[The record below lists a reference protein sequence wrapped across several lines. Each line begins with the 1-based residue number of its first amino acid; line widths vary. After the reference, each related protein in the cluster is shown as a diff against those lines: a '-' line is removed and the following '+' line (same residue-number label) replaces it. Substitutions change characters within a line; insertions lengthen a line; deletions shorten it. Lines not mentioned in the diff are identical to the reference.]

1 MYLNKINGIIPFT
14 DKQINITLNSNDLI
28 ITGKNGSGKTQLLDT
43 IFSVLSNAKN
53 YKAHYLNYVKN
64 QEVQKTSL
72 ENNIN
77 IFKVNFENNRKNI
90 QTHIENIK
98 NTLKALNSQ
107 LDNIPVTPQNPN
119 QKAQLLRQIDQHEKQ
134 LENLKENIAPET
146 LQAQIDQQQT
156 QFIQQ
161 EENQRKQYEQFLTF
175 KQSNKNN
182 KVIKHLDI
190 CYDTGKVDSENN
202 LELILFF
209 AANRVSSFQSVQHI
223 GSLEQE
229 RKQIKAQSKQ
239 GKNNNAGSLIERFLA
254 NWEVKSALREKKKD
268 FSVTQEL
275 TEWKTQF
282 VKSLRVLLDDDST
295 DIEFNDDTLNYEI
308 IQEGKERFSFRDLS
322 SGYSAILKVFVDL
335 LMMTE
340 VSEYTPHSIS
350 GYVIIDEID
359 VHLHASLQRK
369 VLPFLS
375 SLFPKVQFIVS
386 THSPFVLM
394 SVDNAV
400 IFDMEK
406 KAQMEEDLS
415 FYSYSAVL
423 EGVLGIKP
431 TSLIVENTISELSE
445 IINSQNI
452 NRQKLEKLIN
462 IVEPLSDKL
471 NNREKSFYLQAVN
484 ALADMDDD

>member
-14 DKQINITLNSNDLI
+14 DKQISITLNGNDLI
-28 ITGKNGSGKTQLLDT
+28 ITGKNGSGKTQLLET
-43 IFSVLSNAKN
+43 IFSVLNNAKH
-53 YKAHYLNYVKN
+53 YKSHYQRYIKI
-64 QEVQKTSL
+64 QETQKTAL
-72 ENNIN
+72 ENNLVSI
-77 IFKVNFENNRKNI
+77 KTNFERTKS
-90 QTHIENIK
+90 QA
-98 NTLKALNSQ
+98 LKRIAHLSALVEQQKSQ
-107 LDNIPVTPQNPN
+107 LVSHPS
-119 QKAQLLRQIDQHEKQ
+119 QKSQCLQQIEHSETQIEQQKESIRPEQLKTQE
-134 LENLKENIAPET
+134 
-146 LQAQIDQQQT
+146 QQQHT
-156 QFIQQ
+156 QFNDQ
-161 EENQRKQYEQFLTF
+161 ELQQRKQYEQYLTL

-182 KVIKHLDI
+182 KLIKHLEI
-190 CYDTGKVDSENN
+190 CYDTSEIDSENT

-209 AANRVSSFQSVQHI
+209 AANRVSSFQQVNNI

-229 RKQIKAQSKQ
+229 KQQIKAQA
-239 GKNNNAGSLIERFLA
+239 KNGRNSNAGSLIERFLA

-268 FSVTQEL
+268 YSVTEEL

-282 VKSLRVLLDDDST
+282 VKSLRVLLDDGST

-308 IQEGKERFSFRDLS
+308 IQKGKERFSFRDLS

-335 LMMTE
+335 LMQTE
-340 VSEYTPHSIS
+340 VSEYSPHSIS

-394 SVDNAV
+394 SVDDAV
-400 IFDMEK
+400 IFDMETN
-406 KAQMEEDLS
+406 AQMEEDLS

-431 TSLIVENTISELSE
+431 TSLIVESTISELS
-445 IINSQNI
+445 
-452 NRQKLEKLIN
+452 
-462 IVEPLSDKL
+462 
-471 NNREKSFYLQAVN
+471 
-484 ALADMDDD
+484 